1 MKTKVELDPQVAEFV
16 RSLAP
21 EPRKRLREALH
32 GLEQDKGDLK
42 PLEAD
47 LADYVRLRVGSYRV
61 IVRFLVRGGQRVA
74 RCVFAEKRA
83 VVYELFAEILH
94 GPSGKG

>member
-32 GLEQDKGDLK
+32 GLEQDKGDL
-42 PLEAD
+42 
-47 LADYVRLRVGSYRV
+47 
-61 IVRFLVRGGQRVA
+61 
-74 RCVFAEKRA
+74 
-83 VVYELFAEILH
+83 
-94 GPSGKG
+94 